1 MHKGIQ
7 NKSCIESS
15 LTSYTKVHI
24 EEVLLLNQGGGIG
37 WGGLKLQSVN
47 KLCMYL

>member
-24 EEVLLLNQGGGIG
+24 AEVLLLNLPFYSGGG
-37 WGGLKLQSVN
+37 GLDEED
-47 KLCMYL
+47 